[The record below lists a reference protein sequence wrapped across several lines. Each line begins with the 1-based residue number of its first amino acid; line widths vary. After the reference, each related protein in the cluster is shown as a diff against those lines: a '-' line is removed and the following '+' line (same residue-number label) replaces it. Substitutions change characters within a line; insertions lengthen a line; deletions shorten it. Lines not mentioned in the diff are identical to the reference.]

1 MASRQV
7 KLNSNPAPSSSFL
20 TRAESIMQEV
30 SAEPDIMGE
39 FRAEVELFYK
49 RDEVVVVEERD
60 FTLSTFFSDL
70 VFSRDMRVTCVRWEE
85 EEEDH
90 FILDTEVICVSQT
103 ESINR
108 PDSVADH
115 VVVSLISAQ
124 PVWPWPGI

>member
-70 VFSRDMRVTCVRWEE
+70 VFSRDMRVTCVRWE
-85 EEEDH
+85 
-90 FILDTEVICVSQT
+90 TEYC
-103 ESINR
+103 EKL
-108 PDSVADH
+108 P
-115 VVVSLISAQ
+115 
-124 PVWPWPGI
+124 